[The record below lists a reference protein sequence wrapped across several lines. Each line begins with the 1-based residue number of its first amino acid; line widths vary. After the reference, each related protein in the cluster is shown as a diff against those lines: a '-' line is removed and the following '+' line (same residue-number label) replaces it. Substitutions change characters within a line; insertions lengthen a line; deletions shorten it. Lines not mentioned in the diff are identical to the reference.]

1 MNVVSWTTFIVITLI
16 NNCHVGS
23 CFQNFALNK
32 FAKQSS
38 TLSNYFP
45 WTADKA
51 VDGNTNDGGNPDES
65 KTCSATAGPYGTQTW
80 EVDFGFLIIVKTITV
95 YERTDKKDQLSGF
108 KVFVGNTTMPW
119 TGNQPLV
126 EVKPV
131 STQHLFRVND
141 SLAQFVAVVRPYS
154 NIMTIC
160 EVIVEGVCQLGHF
173 GDVCNEMC
181 GNCLYV
187 KDSCNS
193 STGQCTMGC
202 QQGWRGGKCKRG
214 CKKGTYGYNCNDTC
228 GMCLNGNNSCSTTDG
243 SCILGCSAGYQGEN
257 CKLECSKGTYGE
269 GCNETCGMCLR
280 GNDSCLTT
288 NGHCQFGCE
297 AGWWGDTCKQ
307 ECYQGTYSYGCNETC
322 GMCFSGNNKCSSI
335 DGLCNAGCDVGWQG
349 GTCKQECLKGS
360 YGYGC
365 NRTCGMCLNGNS
377 SCSTI
382 DGKCKLGC
390 NAGWRGESCI
400 LECEKGTYGYGCNET
415 CGQCMHGADSCSIIN
430 GTCIDGC
437 QDGWK
442 DEKCTLEIFMTH
454 SSSEKGIIINGVV
467 VPVAIVIILVVIV
480 LVFLRVRRKRS
491 NLRKAVPSMPDQDHT
506 VHYQVLQ
513 IGESSDRKTQE
524 IEYTALVKE
533 RTADII
539 PVLSFWGHVMNKKAN
554 KEEFKS
560 EFQEF
565 SQGMT
570 KTQAEAL
577 ANPSK
582 NRSKSI
588 YPYDFNRVVLKRD
601 LIPDSEYENDWDYIN
616 ASHIKGFEGRK
627 CYIAAQ
633 GPINKTVCDFWWM
646 VWQERTECIV
656 MLTNPSEMDKM
667 TCIQYW
673 PDKDVQTYGD
683 VTVQILG
690 NESFADYIKRDFHLI
705 VSGKSRNVTQFHYTA
720 WPEKDVPDTAWSLV
734 EFWKSVRKH
743 RAYGKGPVAVLCSA
757 GVGRTGIFIALDII
771 YDEASETGH
780 VAVMKCVENLREQR
794 FSMIQTVNQYTFLH
808 DVVAEVLGLGT
819 VPVFKNQFSDVLRHL
834 LEDDERPGL
843 TRLQRQYNMLRKL
856 NLEKE
861 ESNGPVYSNTE
872 GFQSEMFWLPN
883 LSGRD
888 AYIAVKRVDDET
900 LLAIIAK
907 RNMKWLIIVDSNR
920 PKDVLVSIRVNQT
933 KTVAGLDITC
943 KKKEDLRAF
952 ERSQFSIASH
962 GWKEP
967 QQLTMFSLKTWEES
981 NEVPS
986 DSRSVLSLLED
997 FSQHHPNPSELN
1009 PVLIYSR
1016 WELNRCSLIYILLN
1030 EIYRIRREGKIHVLR
1045 TSAEMLGRNRTLL
1058 PTFEQYVF
1066 IYKCLPTNVLQEF
1079 TYENTAGVMKE
1090 LV

>member
-1 MNVVSWTTFIVITLI
+1 MTSIPDQNFVSWISFIVFMLI
-16 NNCHVGS
+16 VHCPVRV
-23 CFQNFALNK
+23 CYQNFALNK
-32 FAKQSS
+32 PANQSS
-38 TLSNYFP
+38 TLTWNSFQ

-51 VDGNTNDGGNPDES
+51 ADGNTNDGGNPNIF
-65 KTCSATAGPYGTQTW
+65 KTCSATDGPYGTQTW
-80 EVDFGFLIIVKTITV
+80 EVDIGFLIIVKTITV
-95 YERTDKKDQLSGF
+95 YERTDGNDQLSGF
-108 KVFVGNTTMPW
+108 KVFIGNTTKSW
-119 TGNQPLV
+119 TGNQPLN
-126 EVKPV
+126 EVQPS
-131 STQHLFRVND
+131 STAHTFRVND
-141 SLAQFVAVVRPYS
+141 YLARFVSVTRPKS
-154 NIMTIC
+154 SIMMIC
-160 EVIVEGVCQLGHF
+160 EVTVEGECQKGTF
-173 GDVCNEMC
+173 GDVCNETC
-181 GNCLYV
+181 GNCLYGNV
-187 KDSCNS
+187 SCNGT
-193 STGQCTMGC
+193 TGQCTEGC
-202 QQGWRGGKCKRG
+202 QKGWSGETCKEG
-214 CKKGTYGYNCNDTC
+214 CKFGTYGY
-228 GMCLNGNNSCSTTDG
+228 
-243 SCILGCSAGYQGEN
+243 
-257 CKLECSKGTYGE
+257 
-269 GCNETCGMCLR
+269 GCNETCGMCFGGINSCSATDGYCILGCIAGWQGETCKQECSTGTYGAGCNETCGKCFR
-280 GNDSCLTT
+280 GNDNCSTN

-297 AGWWGDTCKQ
+297 AGWWRDTCKQ
-307 ECYQGTYSYGCNETC
+307 QCEQGTYSYGCNETC
-322 GMCFSGNNKCSSI
+322 GMCFSGNESCSII
-335 DGLCNAGCDVGWQG
+335 DGVCTIGCETGWLG
-349 GTCKQECLKGS
+349 SICKQACPTGT

-365 NRTCGMCLNGNS
+365 NSTCGMCLNGNN

-390 NAGWRGESCI
+390 NAGWRGETCI
-400 LECEKGTYGYGCNET
+400 YECEKGTYGYGCNET
-415 CGQCMHGADSCSIIN
+415 CGQCMYGADSCSIIN
-430 GTCIDGC
+430 GTCIYGC
-437 QDGWK
+437 QDGSK
-442 DEKCTLEIFMTH
+442 DAKCTLEIFMPH
-454 SSSEKGIIINGVV
+454 SSSEKGIIIIGVV
-467 VPVAIVIILVVIV
+467 VPVAIVIILVIIV
-480 LVFLRVRRKRS
+480 LVFFRVRRKRS
-491 NLRKAVPSMPDQDHT
+491 NLSTAVPSMPNQDHT
-506 VHYQVLQ
+506 VHYQVLL

-524 IEYTALVKE
+524 IEYTALIKDSVYQNTE
-533 RTADII
+533 RTTHGI
-539 PVLSFWGHVMNKKAN
+539 PVLSFWGHVMKIKAN
-554 KEEFKS
+554 KEEFKL
-560 EFQEF
+560 EFQEL
-565 SQGMT
+565 SQIMT
-570 KTQAEAL
+570 KTHAEAL
-577 ANPSK
+577 ASPSK
-582 NRSKSI
+582 NRCKSI

-601 LIPDSEYENDWDYIN
+601 SVHNTEYENCSDYIN

-656 MLTNPSEMDKM
+656 MLTNPSEMDK
-667 TCIQYW
+667 
-673 PDKDVQTYGD
+673 
-683 VTVQILG
+683 
-690 NESFADYIKRDFHLI
+690 
-705 VSGKSRNVTQFHYTA
+705 SGKSRNVTQFHYTA
-720 WPEKDVPDTAWSLV
+720 WRDKDVPDTAWSLV

-743 RAYGKGPVAVLCSA
+743 RAYGKGPVAVHCSA
-757 GVGRTGIFIALDII
+757 GVERTGIFIALDII

-780 VAVMKCVENLREQR
+780 VAVMKCVENLHEQR
-794 FSMIQTVNQYTFLH
+794 FSMIHTANQYTFLH
-808 DVVAEVLGLGT
+808 DVVAEALGLGT
-819 VPVFKNQFSDVLRHL
+819 VPVFKNKFSDVLRHL
-834 LEDDERPGL
+834 MEEDERSGL
-843 TRLQRQYNMLRKL
+843 TRLQRQYDMLRKL

-920 PKDVLVSIRVNQT
+920 PEYVLVSIGVNQT
-933 KTVAGLDITC
+933 KTVAGLNITC
-943 KKKEDLRAF
+943 KKKEDLGAF

-997 FSQHHPNPSELN
+997 FSQHHTSPSELN

-1066 IYKCLPTNVLQEF
+1066 IYKCLPTDVLQEF